1 MKRIICLILALHLFL
16 LTGCH
21 YNDGGG
27 ILEPVEFYYPR
38 TSESFLYGTDSG
50 VFAAEAREASGHT
63 GDLNYLISMY
73 LRGPQGE
80 NLRSPFPA
88 DCTLEEIRIGGS
100 TLNIVLS
107 EAFTQLEGTEL
118 TLACA
123 GLAQTF
129 LPISGMQRLRID
141 AAAGEKTFT
150 IILFRDS
157 MLLADFSA
165 FETPQE

>member
-1 MKRIICLILALHLFL
+1 MKRVICLMLALLLLL
-16 LTGCH
+16 LTGCQ
-21 YNDGGG
+21 YNESGG

-38 TSESFLYGTDSG
+38 TSEGFLYGTDSG

-73 LRGPQGE
+73 LHGPQSE

-88 DCTLEEIRIGGS
+88 DCTLEQVRAGGN

-107 EAFTQLEGTEL
+107 EAFMQLEGTEL

-129 LPISGMQRLRID
+129 LPISGMQRIRID
-141 AAAGEKTFT
+141 SGAGEKTFT
-150 IILFRDS
+150 TTLYRDS
-157 MLLADFSA
+157 LLLADFSA
-165 FETPQE
+165 FETPEE